1 MTRAR
6 EKQIR
11 QECAEGKH
19 SFDADYL
26 IKQEKKRERAIEKQR
41 ISIAKKAVKATMSEY
56 AKIIAENE
64 NLKREVES
72 LKGEINRLKAICDSN
87 SDIVEEPAKL
97 YDNPDDIDWRN
108 EVPEDDIERD
118 AWINEHCSEACKQKI
133 QEEFEAEIE
142 KNMPDQGFD
151 YGKEAEKVK
160 KMLEDPEFI
169 ECANAKANDDI
180 DESEAMVIPTAN
192 SQKVIEFALK
202 QRGTKDELVSLVLS
216 KKLVPIDDSFRF
228 YYCKING
235 QSSVIE
241 PAADKIHQ
249 IDNVGDFKVGCRYYS
264 FDSSCCKAFSE
275 KRNDKYFYANRYL
288 TYVWKNSRNDYSR
301 IQRELSDELGY
312 KATRDFK

>member
-6 EKQIR
+6 EEQIR

-26 IKQEKKRERAIEKQR
+26 IKQEKKRERAIEKQK
-41 ISIAKKAVKATMSEY
+41 ISIAKKAVKATLSEY

-64 NLKREVES
+64 RLKREIDV
-72 LKGEINRLKAICDSN
+72 LNGELNRLRAICDSN

-118 AWINEHCSEACKQKI
+118 AWIDEHCSEACKQKI

-142 KNMPDQGFD
+142 KNMPDQDFD

-202 QRGTKDELVSLVLS
+202 QRGTKDELVSVVLS

-235 QSSVIE
+235 KSSVIE

-264 FDSSCCKAFSE
+264 FDSSSYKVFLE

-288 TYVWKNSRNDYSR
+288 TYVWKNSSNDYSR

-312 KATRDFK
+312 RATRDFK

>member
-72 LKGEINRLKAICDSN
+72 LKGELNRLRAICDSN

-108 EVPEDDIERD
+108 EVPEDDKARD
-118 AWINEHCSEACKQKI
+118 AWIDEHCSEACKQLLKK
-133 QEEFEAEIE
+133 EFEAEIE
-142 KNMPDQGFD
+142 KKMPDQDFD

-169 ECANAKANDDI
+169 EFANAKNNDDI

-192 SQKVIEFALK
+192 SQKVIGFALK
-202 QRGTKDELVSLVLS
+202 QRGTKDELVSFVLR
-216 KKLVPIDDSFRF
+216 KNLVPIDDSFRF

-241 PAADKIHQ
+241 PAADKIHE
-249 IDNVGDFKVGCRYYS
+249 IDNAGDFKVGHMYYS
-264 FDSSCCKAFSE
+264 FSSSCCKAFSE
-275 KRNDKYFYANRYL
+275 NRNDKYFYANRYL